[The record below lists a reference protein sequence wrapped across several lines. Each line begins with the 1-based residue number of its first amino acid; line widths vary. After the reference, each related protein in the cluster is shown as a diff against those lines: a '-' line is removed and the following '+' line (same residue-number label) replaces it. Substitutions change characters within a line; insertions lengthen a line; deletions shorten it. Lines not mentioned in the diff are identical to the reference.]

1 MNSEQMTKTMENFIH
16 YVLIN
21 NLKQLCEQIISD
33 NDFPK
38 MYNYTTELNTL
49 NTLRKEFTIC
59 YRTIMSKTKNDF
71 SNCELTDFKFLCY
84 LGLKV
89 TSQLIKIDRSL
100 QNINLK
106 RKLKICD
113 LSEMLFIK
121 TYHLLRKLNCPLNQQ
136 EYQYLMTERLNF
148 VGKKM
153 VDIVE
158 NKVLKSIKSGNP
170 SEWHSMVY
178 KINSETGEE
187 DIIDID

>member
-121 TYHLLRKLNCPLNQQ
+121 TYHLPI
-136 EYQYLMTERLNF
+136 ERLTDFPVMYDYENTGASLLYTF
-148 VGKKM
+148 VG
-153 VDIVE
+153 
-158 NKVLKSIKSGNP
+158 VLAP
-170 SEWHSMVY
+170 LSMVWIWLRGK
-178 KINSETGEE
+178 KIFE
-187 DIIDID
+187 

>member
-1 MNSEQMTKTMENFIH
+1 
-16 YVLIN
+16 
-21 NLKQLCEQIISD
+21 
-33 NDFPK
+33 
-38 MYNYTTELNTL
+38 
-49 NTLRKEFTIC
+49 
-59 YRTIMSKTKNDF
+59 MSKTKNDF